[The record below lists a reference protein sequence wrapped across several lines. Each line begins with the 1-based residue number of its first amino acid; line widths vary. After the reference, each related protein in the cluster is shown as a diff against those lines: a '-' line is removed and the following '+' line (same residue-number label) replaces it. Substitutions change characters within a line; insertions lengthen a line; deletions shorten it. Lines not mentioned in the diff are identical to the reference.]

1 MKKFLFL
8 VPLALLLT
16 FCAPAGPA
24 AMPSP
29 DVAAIVEATLT
40 AYVPSEAEIL
50 PAPTLASGGAIS
62 GRLSYPSEAIPP
74 LKVVAFRVGSS
85 EIYTVETTL
94 NQTTY
99 RIENLPEG
107 KYNVVAL
114 TPWAA
119 TASRLGFRAGI
130 PRLCSAAWPKPAPS
144 TGWWM
149 WLFSTAKKAATST
162 SWIGCNRT
170 SHPCRKKPRK
180 P

>member
-16 FCAPAGPA
+16 FCAPASPA

-40 AYVPSEAEIL
+40 AYAPAEAEIL

-62 GRLSYPSEAIPP
+62 GRISYPSEAIPP

-94 NQTTY
+94 NQTNY

-107 KYNVVAL
+107 KYNVVAY
-114 TPWAA
+114 T
-119 TASRLGFRAGI
+119 LGGESFPVGLSGGYTQAV
-130 PRLCSAAWPKPAPS
+130 LCGMAESCTEHGLVDVVVFNGEES
-144 TGWWM
+144 SEIDILD
-149 WLFSTAKKAATST
+149 WLQPNF
-162 SWIGCNRT
+162 
-170 SHPCRKKPRK
+170 PPM